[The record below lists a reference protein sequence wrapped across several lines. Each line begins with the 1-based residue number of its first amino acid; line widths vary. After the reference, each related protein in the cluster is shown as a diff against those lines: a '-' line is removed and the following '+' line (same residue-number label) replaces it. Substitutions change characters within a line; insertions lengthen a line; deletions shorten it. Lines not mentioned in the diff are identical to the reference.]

1 MSNMTV
7 NGDRLWRNLVE
18 LGNIGRNEKGIS
30 RVAFSKA
37 DIEARMWFLD
47 KMKQAGLN
55 TRIDG
60 VGNVF
65 GEMPGAHEKKILIGS
80 HLDTVPEGG
89 MFDGS
94 LGVISAFECVQTL
107 MENHVD
113 TKYGVEVVGFSN
125 EEGATVGSGLLGSRY
140 FVEGIDKKEMEMLEP
155 IVVGAG
161 LSGISEC
168 KGCKAFD
175 RSVYEFYVELH
186 VEQGGVLDGEGYQ
199 IGVVQGIVGIH
210 TYDFRF
216 IGVSNHAGTTP
227 MNQRRDALLGA
238 ANLIASIPKSVSD
251 YGSGTTVGTCG
262 QVAVYPG
269 ARNVIP
275 GRVHLNVEV
284 RDLQSEV
291 ADRVVEHLK
300 KEADSLADAYGLR
313 SETDPVS
320 ISQPAIMDARIQE
333 IIRAVAEDL
342 GLRAKAMPSGAGHD
356 AAIFA
361 KYVPTGMIFVPSK
374 EGISHSP
381 DEWTDPLDCI
391 NGANIL
397 LNTVLTLAK

>member
-1 MSNMTV
+1 
-7 NGDRLWRNLVE
+7 
-18 LGNIGRNEKGIS
+18 
-30 RVAFSKA
+30 
-37 DIEARMWFLD
+37 
-47 KMKQAGLN
+47 
-55 TRIDG
+55 
-60 VGNVF
+60 
-65 GEMPGAHEKKILIGS
+65 
-80 HLDTVPEGG
+80 
-89 MFDGS
+89 
-94 LGVISAFECVQTL
+94 

-275 GRVHLNVEV
+275 GRVHLSVEV

-374 EGISHSP
+374 DGISHSP